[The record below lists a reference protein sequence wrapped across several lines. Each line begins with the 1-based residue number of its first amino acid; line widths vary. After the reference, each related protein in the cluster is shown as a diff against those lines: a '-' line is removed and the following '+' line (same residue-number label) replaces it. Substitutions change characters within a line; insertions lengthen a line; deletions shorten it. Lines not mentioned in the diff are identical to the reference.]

1 VKIAFQLNGEACE
14 HDVSGMTRLLDLLRE
29 ECLAT
34 GAKEGCGEG
43 ECGACTVMI
52 DGRAVCSCLVPAV
65 QVAGAE
71 VVTVEGLASEDGLHA
86 IQQAFIDHGAAQCGI
101 CTPGFIVMAKALL
114 DENPHPTRR
123 EAREAMA
130 GNLCRCTGYQKIIDA
145 VVEAL
150 GAS

>member
-1 VKIAFQLNGEACE
+1 MTVFNVNGERVE
-14 HDVSGMTRLLDLLRE
+14 VDVPPMTRLLDVIRE
-29 ECLAT
+29 ELRLT
-34 GAKEGCGEG
+34 GSKEGCGEG
-43 ECGACTVMI
+43 ECGACTVI
-52 DGRAVCSCLVPAV
+52 IEGEAVNSCLIPVA
-65 QVAGAE
+65 QVDGCAIE
-71 VVTVEGLASEDGLHA
+71 TVEGIAEGDKLHQV
-86 IQQAFIDHGAAQCGI
+86 QQAFIDHGAAQCGI

-150 GAS
+150 GGS